1 MISQAINLSMV
12 CDFIV
17 YIPSAFAIVSW
28 GLSFTKNIWGY
39 DRDKLL
45 HPEVSVGWNSS
56 PSAQHYFGQT
66 KLLIVWSYGADK

>member
-28 GLSFTKNIWGY
+28 GLCFTKTY
-39 DRDKLL
+39 
-45 HPEVSVGWNSS
+45 EVTTGISYYTPKFSVGWNSS
-56 PSAQHYFGQT
+56 PSAQLYFGQT
-66 KLLIVWSYGADK
+66 KLFIVWSYGADK